1 MTKEQAIGFWGN
13 IPHLQAK
20 RMREKAA
27 ENGIRL
33 TASQMYHVVLMETG
47 DEEKA
52 SKAMANQMQ
61 ADLRAN
67 VTPE

>member
-1 MTKEQAIGFWGN
+1 
-13 IPHLQAK
+13 
-20 RMREKAA
+20 MREKAA

-61 ADLRAN
+61 ADLRAGN
-67 VTPE
+67 TPE